1 MQCIITLLGL
11 LGFIIIRFGMMV
23 IVVVCFPIA
32 TAPEHHTVSSDERTN
47 ERVNACDG
55 WRRALL
61 LLLNSRRR
69 NRHGYDSSSSKIG
82 IDE

>member
-11 LGFIIIRFGMMV
+11 LSFIIIRFEMMV

-55 WRRALL
+55 
-61 LLLNSRRR
+61 
-69 NRHGYDSSSSKIG
+69 
-82 IDE
+82 